1 MADSLVDLGKKVRK
15 QQKEVAKLQQQIDK
29 LKQGLPN
36 EKIQKQIEKL
46 QKESQII
53 QDKRS
58 LLEKT
63 LNEKFEKIQKQISV
77 LSGELPTLLQQG
89 IKPSKETQKK
99 QKELDALNKEMSA
112 YEKYKAKK
120 SAKDTGKLEKAKQE
134 AEKEVDRVAKEK
146 EKQEKEAAAKAEKV
160 AEKEIEKQQ
169 KQAQKEQ
176 DVYLKQ
182 KEFVLKTIDQI
193 LSDPKPFQ
201 DILSPIASAK
211 DGNLS
216 FSAKF
221 KAATSAI
228 QLVASHAGNLA
239 HLVKSKTFYAE
250 EIDKLSKVL
259 NGEMDYDPKNPPFF
273 LKLLQDPELLIFL
286 RSKGSS
292 DLNKLI
298 GLITPLITPIL
309 LQQLG
314 NVEAIEKELHKKA
327 KELEALPEKEKRLQE
342 LIELESRISKPAQKE
357 EIEKLQKEVSALQSL
372 LARYKT
378 AKMLKSLEKEGI
390 GAAYIN
396 EHILP
401 ILTEGLGEIL
411 SSPKELVTIAQLLVD
426 RSLATD
432 PAAKDAILAEILAKI
447 DVAKLLQNKKL
458 AEFLTTKN
466 DDLVK
471 IISTVIASN
480 DNIKQTLAQ
489 YKITDQLVADL
500 VPVFTKLAGSISKN
514 ADKTSRIYKALT
526 DTILYDVT
534 TKLKKAKILEE
545 FSEILSKD
553 SSHVNELI
561 AAILPVLLEKET
573 LEVILKD
580 LPYFLE
586 KNKSQLA
593 PLLAGSI
600 PVLLNYLETTNKD
613 IVVGSKLDHDK
624 LMKML
629 VLPVEKILKDLD
641 PKFYQQV
648 APVAISLVANVL
660 KATSVEDIQEFAKNI
675 QILNT
680 PDPSINP
687 DLSIQ
692 ERQQKK
698 QEKDDALDK
707 LIQQSLKILRSKEV
721 IPVLR
726 TALPLMLLDQNIV
739 HGINKIVKNLIAD
752 NPAMQERLK
761 QFGISSELIDSTIV
775 LVTKTTATAFN
786 NSPEL
791 LQAADDF
798 YEYQKLGKRLL
809 SMPPLSQIERE
820 LITTQQQKLLG
831 NVLVSAE
838 GILGGMS
845 SAIDDISSYLR
856 DNKKNIEQIA
866 DKALAQPQFQEVLES
881 VGVSHA
887 LVREIAANGVDFIA
901 SALPLFTKLAQES
914 LKDKEGMIQLM
925 NQFQAAVNAP
935 EAERGKLTMKLV
947 DEIFAFKD
955 RNPEVNRILQEDLPK
970 LLVDNSEGLGK
981 IVDKF
986 LTDSPTGR
994 NINIKGKDIIAVASK
1009 NLPQLIE
1016 ISVLNKNG
1024 NYAKLIPKL
1033 FKLVTS
1039 DKEVLNLVMKA
1050 ANDWLHYKVQKAL
1063 TPNIIRKKSADQIG
1077 EVLENI
1083 GKTADKNNADLGEL
1097 IGLEAEKH
1105 SDKTARYSLRNRD
1118 FSGLDLSKQSL
1129 NFERRTVEG
1138 FNFAGAKL
1146 GTISF
1151 AGSTIKDCSFKNV
1164 KFQKHVSFEG
1174 ATIDAKSLKT
1184 LRTAVAK
1191 YNKKHPNKPITL
1203 EGIKIIKG
1211 KGIFNKSI
1219 LAEIEVIKRKI
1230 SGQRPS
1236 STKSKA
1242 TSQKSQS
1249 VLKR

>member
-1 MADSLVDLGKKVRK
+1 
-15 QQKEVAKLQQQIDK
+15 
-29 LKQGLPN
+29 
-36 EKIQKQIEKL
+36 
-46 QKESQII
+46 
-53 QDKRS
+53 
-58 LLEKT
+58 
-63 LNEKFEKIQKQISV
+63 
-77 LSGELPTLLQQG
+77 
-89 IKPSKETQKK
+89 
-99 QKELDALNKEMSA
+99 
-112 YEKYKAKK
+112 
-120 SAKDTGKLEKAKQE
+120 
-134 AEKEVDRVAKEK
+134 
-146 EKQEKEAAAKAEKV
+146 
-160 AEKEIEKQQ
+160 
-169 KQAQKEQ
+169 
-176 DVYLKQ
+176 
-182 KEFVLKTIDQI
+182 
-193 LSDPKPFQ
+193 
-201 DILSPIASAK
+201 
-211 DGNLS
+211 
-216 FSAKF
+216 
-221 KAATSAI
+221 
-228 QLVASHAGNLA
+228 
-239 HLVKSKTFYAE
+239 
-250 EIDKLSKVL
+250 
-259 NGEMDYDPKNPPFF
+259 
-273 LKLLQDPELLIFL
+273 
-286 RSKGSS
+286 
-292 DLNKLI
+292 
-298 GLITPLITPIL
+298 
-309 LQQLG
+309 
-314 NVEAIEKELHKKA
+314 
-327 KELEALPEKEKRLQE
+327 
-342 LIELESRISKPAQKE
+342 
-357 EIEKLQKEVSALQSL
+357 
-372 LARYKT
+372 
-378 AKMLKSLEKEGI
+378 
-390 GAAYIN
+390 
-396 EHILP
+396 
-401 ILTEGLGEIL
+401 
-411 SSPKELVTIAQLLVD
+411 
-426 RSLATD
+426 
-432 PAAKDAILAEILAKI
+432 
-447 DVAKLLQNKKL
+447 
-458 AEFLTTKN
+458 
-466 DDLVK
+466 
-471 IISTVIASN
+471 
-480 DNIKQTLAQ
+480 
-489 YKITDQLVADL
+489 
-500 VPVFTKLAGSISKN
+500 
-514 ADKTSRIYKALT
+514 
-526 DTILYDVT
+526 
-534 TKLKKAKILEE
+534 
-545 FSEILSKD
+545 
-553 SSHVNELI
+553 
-561 AAILPVLLEKET
+561 
-573 LEVILKD
+573 
-580 LPYFLE
+580 
-586 KNKSQLA
+586 
-593 PLLAGSI
+593 
-600 PVLLNYLETTNKD
+600 
-613 IVVGSKLDHDK
+613 
-624 LMKML
+624 
-629 VLPVEKILKDLD
+629 
-641 PKFYQQV
+641 
-648 APVAISLVANVL
+648 
-660 KATSVEDIQEFAKNI
+660 
-675 QILNT
+675 
-680 PDPSINP
+680 
-687 DLSIQ
+687 
-692 ERQQKK
+692 
-698 QEKDDALDK
+698 
-707 LIQQSLKILRSKEV
+707 
-721 IPVLR
+721 
-726 TALPLMLLDQNIV
+726 
-739 HGINKIVKNLIAD
+739 
-752 NPAMQERLK
+752 
-761 QFGISSELIDSTIV
+761 
-775 LVTKTTATAFN
+775 
-786 NSPEL
+786 
-791 LQAADDF
+791 
-798 YEYQKLGKRLL
+798 
-809 SMPPLSQIERE
+809 
-820 LITTQQQKLLG
+820 
-831 NVLVSAE
+831 
-838 GILGGMS
+838 MS

-1083 GKTADKNNADLGEL
+1083 GKTADKNNADLREL

>member
-221 KAATSAI
+221 KASTSAI

-534 TKLKKAKILEE
+534 TKLKKAKTLEE

-791 LQAADDF
+791 L
-798 YEYQKLGKRLL
+798 
-809 SMPPLSQIERE
+809 
-820 LITTQQQKLLG
+820 
-831 NVLVSAE
+831 
-838 GILGGMS
+838 
-845 SAIDDISSYLR
+845 
-856 DNKKNIEQIA
+856 
-866 DKALAQPQFQEVLES
+866 
-881 VGVSHA
+881 
-887 LVREIAANGVDFIA
+887 
-901 SALPLFTKLAQES
+901 
-914 LKDKEGMIQLM
+914 
-925 NQFQAAVNAP
+925 QAAVNAP